1 MAGTY
6 TTQFEGK
13 LAPQAED
20 FGPED
25 MVVAFGRAAFTTSGT
40 SVNVAV
46 PVETCECGLLTIRDG
61 DPVANDLL
69 SHDGTVDSNGLTVFR
84 PAGTTSGLTFDY
96 LVIGMPSV
104 ATPS

>member
-6 TTQFEGK
+6 TFQFKGILLPKTE
-13 LAPQAED
+13 E

-25 MVVAFGRAAFTTSGT
+25 KIVAYGEAAFVTTGT

-46 PVETCECGLLTIRDG
+46 PVERCDCGLLTIRDG
-61 DPVANDLL
+61 SPVANDLL
-69 SHDGTVDSNGLTVFR
+69 SHDGTIDSDGLTVYR

-96 LVIGMPSV
+96 LVIGPVSV
-104 ATPS
+104 ALVS